1 MRFDRDSSLRRSKIE
16 AVRELKEDSR
26 PKEHAEKGQVK
37 RAVYAEYIKAASRI
51 GVTAFLL
58 CVALS
63 QATSIRESILTV
75 STRAMLRSC
84 CVYPIVGNV
93 VLR

>member
-1 MRFDRDSSLRRSKIE
+1 
-16 AVRELKEDSR
+16 VRELKADSK

-63 QATSIRESILTV
+63 QATSIREYILTINPE
-75 STRAMLRSC
+75 AMLTGYCFNS
-84 CVYPIVGNV
+84 IVGNV